1 MLKVLCLFQ
10 LSRGDGKHE
19 KWRRWG
25 RYEENWWRKQSR
37 GNFHHS
43 ASLAFLTLG
52 LNSMRAPLPVTTRLT
67 SLTPSASRRGLFSL
81 CKLGSIIHLFGF
93 QHFLKY
99 SLVVA
104 WRMGRWWASSRWW
117 EVMRISSGSIL
128 WSKKTQPM
136 QDSSYRQ
143 GVFICIHT
151 REDNWWF
158 HSRPPRPDFQ
168 ATQERLTRMGER
180 EARGGRE
187 QFARV
192 ITQKKSL
199 LYNKMP

>member
-52 LNSMRAPLPVTTRLT
+52 LNSMRAPLPVSTRLT
-67 SLTPSASRRGLFSL
+67 SLTPSASRKGLFSL
-81 CKLGSIIHLFGF
+81 CKFGSIIHLLGF
-93 QHFLKY
+93 QHFLQY

-104 WRMGRWWASSRWW
+104 WRMRRWWASSRWW

-143 GVFICIHT
+143 GVLNSIHSVSTLGKTTHDFIPGHLDQI
-151 REDNWWF
+151 
-158 HSRPPRPDFQ
+158 SKPPRRDWPGWGKEKQ
-168 ATQERLTRMGER
+168 GEA
-180 EARGGRE
+180 ES
-187 QFARV
+187 
-192 ITQKKSL
+192 SL
-199 LYNKMP
+199 PE